1 MKRKCIYLL
10 LISILVT
17 TASFADIENMTI
29 ENSLEFEKFANHEI
43 SRMSTMQLQ
52 EEVEKRTNA
61 GIVPFDMGVELIRR
75 WTKG

>member
-10 LISILVT
+10 IISILAT
-17 TASFADIENMTI
+17 TASFAEIKNMTVQ
-29 ENSLEFEKFANHEI
+29 NSPEFEKFANYEI